1 MEQRD
6 KKAVAYVRIS
16 STMQKDNE
24 SPETQ
29 RQKIQQY
36 ADANGIEIIED
47 GWFFDEA
54 KSGKN
59 ADREELQHMLQFA
72 LSHKDKIDHVIVYKM
87 NRASRDLY
95 SYITQVQMVLRAKG
109 ITVRSATEPV
119 DDTKMGR
126 FMEGLFVMLGQLDND
141 SKAEYTLDNM
151 RSLAKQGYYQHPAI
165 IGYDNVKIPNPLG
178 KPRPSLKPNVM
189 APKVKLVLER
199 FSAGDISKAELTRF
213 AESIGLRS
221 RGGKKLS
228 EDTVNRMLQNA
239 TYAGYIRDSFTDFEL
254 VEGKHEALITV
265 ETFELN
271 QALGLGTNTRKGEL
285 HRRKN
290 ENYVLR
296 GTLMCFGCGKRL
308 YASAPRTG
316 NGGHSPRYHCG
327 RGCKS
332 PSIKAEIVHEDFVE
346 MLKNIKPSEKILKL
360 YRRILV
366 QEANRALGA
375 LNGRI
380 SSLRSELDDISQRRV
395 NGIEMFADGQLSIEE
410 KSTLIDALDK
420 KKLETTLK
428 LNQLEQQQNIREA
441 DIESAIN
448 FMSRVDRQWQFSDF
462 DNRQRFQNM
471 IFPHGITYD
480 LENRKF
486 GTSEISV
493 LYRSARTKK
502 TSEEALN
509 SDLVAGRGLE
519 PLTSWL

>member
-1 MEQRD
+1 MENRN

-24 SPETQ
+24 SPDTQ
-29 RQKIQQY
+29 REKIKQY
-36 ADANGIEIIED
+36 ASANDIEIIKD

-59 ADREELQHMLQFA
+59 AEREELQHLLQFA
-72 LSHKDKIDHVIVYKM
+72 LAHKDKIDHVIVYKM

-95 SYITQVQMVLRAKG
+95 SYITQVKMVLKAKG

-141 SKAEYTLDNM
+141 SKSEYTLDNM
-151 RSLAKQGYYQHPAI
+151 RSLAQQGYYQHPPVV
-165 IGYDNVKIPNPLG
+165 GYKTIKIPNQMG
-178 KPRPSLKPNVM
+178 KPRPSLMPDEM
-189 APKVKLVLER
+189 APKVKKVLER
-199 FSAGDISKAELTRF
+199 FSSGDISKAELTRY
-213 AESIGLRS
+213 ARRIGLKS
-221 RGGKKLS
+221 RYGTKVS
-228 EDTVNRMLQNA
+228 EDTINRLLKSA
-239 TYAGYIRDSFTDFEL
+239 TYAGYICDSFTDYQP
-254 VEGKHEALITV
+254 VEGKHEGLITPK
-265 ETFELN
+265 TFELN
-271 QALGLGTNTRKGEL
+271 QALLYGQLSRKDEV
-285 HRRKN
+285 HKKKN

-296 GTLMCFGCGKRL
+296 ATLRCFGCDKPL

-332 PSIKAEIVHEDFVE
+332 PSIKAELVHEDFIE
-346 MLKNIKPSEKILKL
+346 MLKDIKPSEKILKL
-360 YRRILV
+360 YKRILI
-366 QEANRALGA
+366 QEANWALGT
-375 LNGRI
+375 LNGRV
-380 SSLRSELDDISQRRV
+380 STLRRELDDISQRRV
-395 NGIEMFADGQLSIEE
+395 NGIEMFAAGQLTIEE
-410 KSTLIDALDK
+410 KSSLIDALDT
-420 KKLETTLK
+420 KKLEANLK

-448 FMSRVDRQWQFSDF
+448 FMGRIDKQWQFSNF

-486 GTSEISV
+486 GTSEMSI
-493 LYRSARTKK
+493 LYRSAVMKT
-502 TSEEALN
+502 TSEEAVK
-509 SDLVAGRGLE
+509 SHLVAGPGLE
-519 PLTSWL
+519 PGTSWL